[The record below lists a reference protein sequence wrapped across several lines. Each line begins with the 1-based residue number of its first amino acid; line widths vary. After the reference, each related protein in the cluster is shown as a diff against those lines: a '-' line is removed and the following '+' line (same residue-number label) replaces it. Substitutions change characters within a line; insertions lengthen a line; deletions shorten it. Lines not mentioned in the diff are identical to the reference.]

1 MQALRAP
8 WCRRAGGLEREGPA
22 AGDGRERRSLLARAN
37 VRAPRAHNAS
47 RDCSTAAPRRYKCN
61 NAEADCAKKAPWL
74 GSDPEFLVLLPPL
87 VQQQFPCL
95 LATRA
100 GSVTRSLLALMRRVA
115 PKSMGLT
122 NLAANLEE
130 ARAERYALAEREY
143 YLAASWME
151 HLGLVRVLS

>member
-1 MQALRAP
+1 M
-8 WCRRAGGLEREGPA
+8 
-22 AGDGRERRSLLARAN
+22 
-37 VRAPRAHNAS
+37 
-47 RDCSTAAPRRYKCN
+47 
-61 NAEADCAKKAPWL
+61 